1 MTKREKELEDL
12 FQRWMKKQGEEKGW
26 EKTTV
31 GGREILRIHFTK
43 DGMVDPEAYEVSS
56 CKILVVLK
64 EANIADKKT
73 EEWLKE
79 HMIDDQRYWYRE
91 FVNGTI
97 QEGVW
102 TDENGCRKKSDNIP
116 QKESIGRMA
125 YLLQKYTK
133 NQKIDANRPSGKEIQ
148 DAVKQVAFMNL
159 NKRGGSQKVNEKVL
173 NDYVEEYKNEIKE
186 EIEILQPDY
195 IIWCA
200 GEKPMGKIL
209 EKKNGIEM
217 LHPAAG
223 RYIYR
228 NNEELG
234 FEGNVEKWENY
245 YRELEESQKGA
256 EYLKVSKGVEK
267 YIRVFKSRVEKF
279 NNKNKIS
286 C

>member
-64 EANIADKKT
+64 EANIADNKT

-116 QKESIGRMA
+116 QKESCSMH
-125 YLLQKYTK
+125 L
-133 NQKIDANRPSGKEIQ
+133 
-148 DAVKQVAFMNL
+148 
-159 NKRGGSQKVNEKVL
+159 
-173 NDYVEEYKNEIKE
+173 
-186 EIEILQPDY
+186 
-195 IIWCA
+195 
-200 GEKPMGKIL
+200 
-209 EKKNGIEM
+209 
-217 LHPAAG
+217 
-223 RYIYR
+223 
-228 NNEELG
+228 
-234 FEGNVEKWENY
+234 
-245 YRELEESQKGA
+245 
-256 EYLKVSKGVEK
+256 
-267 YIRVFKSRVEKF
+267 
-279 NNKNKIS
+279 
-286 C
+286 

>member
-1 MTKREKELEDL
+1 
-12 FQRWMKKQGEEKGW
+12 
-26 EKTTV
+26 
-31 GGREILRIHFTK
+31 
-43 DGMVDPEAYEVSS
+43 
-56 CKILVVLK
+56 
-64 EANIADKKT
+64 
-73 EEWLKE
+73 
-79 HMIDDQRYWYRE
+79 
-91 FVNGTI
+91 
-97 QEGVW
+97 
-102 TDENGCRKKSDNIP
+102 
-116 QKESIGRMA
+116 MA

-133 NQKIDANRPSGKEIQ
+133 SQKIDANRPSGKEIQ

-159 NKRGGSQKVNEKVL
+159 NKRGGSQKVNKKVL

-223 RYIYR
+223 RYIHR

-245 YRELEESQKGA
+245 YRELEKSQKGA

>member
-64 EANIADKKT
+64 EANIADNKT

-173 NDYVEEYKNEIKE
+173 NDYV
-186 EIEILQPDY
+186 
-195 IIWCA
+195 
-200 GEKPMGKIL
+200 
-209 EKKNGIEM
+209 
-217 LHPAAG
+217 
-223 RYIYR
+223 
-228 NNEELG
+228 
-234 FEGNVEKWENY
+234 
-245 YRELEESQKGA
+245 
-256 EYLKVSKGVEK
+256 
-267 YIRVFKSRVEKF
+267 
-279 NNKNKIS
+279 
-286 C
+286 

>member
-43 DGMVDPEAYEVSS
+43 DGMVDTEAYEVSS

-64 EANIADKKT
+64 EANIADNKT

-133 NQKIDANRPSGKEIQ
+133 NQKIDAFNRI
-148 DAVKQVAFMNL
+148 
-159 NKRGGSQKVNEKVL
+159 
-173 NDYVEEYKNEIKE
+173 
-186 EIEILQPDY
+186 
-195 IIWCA
+195 C
-200 GEKPMGKIL
+200 
-209 EKKNGIEM
+209 
-217 LHPAAG
+217 
-223 RYIYR
+223 
-228 NNEELG
+228 
-234 FEGNVEKWENY
+234 
-245 YRELEESQKGA
+245 
-256 EYLKVSKGVEK
+256 
-267 YIRVFKSRVEKF
+267 
-279 NNKNKIS
+279 
-286 C
+286 